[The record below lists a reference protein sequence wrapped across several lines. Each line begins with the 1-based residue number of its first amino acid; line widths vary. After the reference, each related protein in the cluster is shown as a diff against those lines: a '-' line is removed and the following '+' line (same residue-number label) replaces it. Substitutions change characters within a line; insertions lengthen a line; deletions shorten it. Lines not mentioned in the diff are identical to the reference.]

1 MGHALPE
8 WIYIAAVIALL
19 CWVGAESWDAERQ
32 LEKAPVEA
40 KTIKVI
46 GQQWFWTFEHE
57 DGTREVGEL
66 HLKKGIPYKFDLISQ
81 DVNHA
86 FNVPDFTIMLDVIP
100 GRLNTIWSTFDVPG
114 QYIIQCREYCGYSH
128 YNMKAKLFVEDT
140 TPQEVAALL
149 SENSAQT
156 VSTDAS
162 ATTAQSAAPAIKAD
176 ATLTILSGSSAQGNP
191 DFDPDVLT
199 VKKGNTIEV
208 KNADTVPHTVT
219 SGTGPSDSNSAKQF
233 DTGIINSKESAI
245 LKTDSLTAGDY
256 PYYCQVHPY
265 MTGTLKVQ

>member
-1 MGHALPE
+1 MTTHD
-8 WIYIAAVIALL
+8 
-19 CWVGAESWDAERQ
+19 ES
-32 LEKAPVEA
+32 P
-40 KTIKVI
+40 
-46 GQQWFWTFEHE
+46 
-57 DGTREVGEL
+57 
-66 HLKKGIPYKFDLISQ
+66 
-81 DVNHA
+81 
-86 FNVPDFTIMLDVIP
+86 
-100 GRLNTIWSTFDVPG
+100 
-114 QYIIQCREYCGYSH
+114 IIR
-128 YNMKAKLFVEDT
+128 T
-140 TPQEVAALL
+140 TPSRMLKGLAIMVGLIIIGAAYMVVFWHDM
-149 SENSAQT
+149 AKYPPP
-156 VSTDAS
+156 VSKHQMPPIEIERLGQAS
-162 ATTAQSAAPAIKAD
+162 ATDLESKSTKQIPAQSAAPAIKAD

-245 LKTDSLTAGDY
+245 IKTDSLTAGDF

>member
-1 MGHALPE
+1 MGHAMPE
-8 WIYIAAVIALL
+8 WIYIGAVIALL
-19 CWVGAESWDAERQ
+19 VWVGAEAWDAERL

-57 DGTREVGEL
+57 DGTKEVGEV
-66 HLKKGIPYKFDLISQ
+66 HVKKGIPYKFDLISQ

-86 FNVPDFTIMLDVIP
+86 FNVPDFTMTLDVIP

-114 QYIIQCREYCGYSH
+114 IYLIQCREYCGYSH
-128 YNMKAKLFVEDT
+128 YNMKANLIVEDT

-149 SENSAQT
+149 ADNSPQTASVASETAQT
-156 VSTDAS
+156 TSS
-162 ATTAQSAAPAIKAD
+162 EPAIQAD
-176 ATLTILSGSSAQGNP
+176 ALLTILLGSSVQGSP
-191 DFDPDVLT
+191 DYDPDVLT
-199 VKKGNTIEV
+199 VTKGNTIEV

-219 SGTGPSDSNSAKQF
+219 SGTGPQDANSAKQF
-233 DTGIINSKESAI
+233 DTGIINGGESAV

-256 PYYCQVHPY
+256 AYYCMVHPY